1 MKLYVTIDYMDIPP
15 CVESRFSAVFREHGE
30 ICYIGRNECLELLV
44 IWKCLCVI
52 EEKYCSIYSV
62 SREDYLPLK
71 FENSAMKIS
80 KLFSVF
86 ECHGG

>member
-1 MKLYVTIDYMDIPP
+1 MDISP
-15 CVESRFSAVFREHGE
+15 CVYSRFSAVVKEHGE
-30 ICYIGRNECLELLV
+30 ICHIVRNECLELVV

-52 EEKYCSIYSV
+52 EEKSCSIYSV

-80 KLFSVF
+80 KLFMIFHYV
-86 ECHGG
+86 CYRY